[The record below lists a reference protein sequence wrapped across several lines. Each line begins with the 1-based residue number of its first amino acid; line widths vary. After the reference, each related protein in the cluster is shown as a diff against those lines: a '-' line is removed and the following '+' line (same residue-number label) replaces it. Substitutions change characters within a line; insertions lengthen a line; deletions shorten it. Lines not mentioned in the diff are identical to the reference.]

1 MIVQVGDLKDLKYN
15 YDYSRGTGIE
25 MRNEQRDVKIKS
37 QAFLNLWYERIY
49 MLVSH
54 AYTKTLRVSLMT
66 INTEVYKVSQE

>member
-1 MIVQVGDLKDLKYN
+1 
-15 YDYSRGTGIE
+15 